1 MTTQLK
7 DLMMLDEML
16 AEIKDRLKTA
26 QRCLEANLRSQAEGK
41 ETLELA
47 VRLNGEDVRFHTSA
61 LHHLEAGKDKRYT
74 PQDMIFAA
82 AFGINKLGEN
92 FPELK
97 STAPTAQE
105 VKG

>member
-1 MTTQLK
+1 MSTTQPK
-7 DLMMLDEML
+7 DLMTLE
-16 AEIKDRLKTA
+16 EVIKGIETLRFYECGSSNRTV
-26 QRCLEANLRSQAEGK
+26 ANLYDA
-41 ETLELA
+41 
-47 VRLNGEDVRFHTSA
+47 A

-82 AFGINKLGEN
+82 AFGINKFGEN